1 MVVKNNLVFNIF
13 LSLGMLCLFFIIY
26 LSYQAYHYQKNQ
38 NTLINPIIQQDKARS
53 IASQFFKNDQEL
65 SANAK
70 AYMKPIEDVNGTKA
84 ATIYL
89 PKGKRLYDEKSL
101 KEISSD
107 ILEAD

>member
-1 MVVKNNLVFNIF
+1 MHNTTIYHCQLAPQNFEMIRSMLSQYERVTLV
-13 LSLGMLCLFFIIY
+13 SVE
-26 LSYQAYHYQKNQ
+26 
-38 NTLINPIIQQDKARS
+38 TIQD
-53 IASQFFKNDQEL
+53 I
-65 SANAK
+65 AK